1 MKTGLLEKLI
11 DAGFSK
17 DEIMQLARDEPEPV
31 KDQPALEEPK
41 NPEPEKNIQE
51 QPAQPAQEEPKPQDS
66 GISETVTKMGDRL
79 TGIEQKFT
87 DLLKAIQNQNLRN
100 DFIQSAGDDLDTQTD
115 NIMKSIIRPEIK
127 KE

>member
-11 DAGFSK
+11 DAGFTK
-17 DEIMQLARDEPEPV
+17 DEIMRLARDEPEPTT
-31 KDQPALEEPK
+31 DQPAPEEP
-41 NPEPEKNIQE
+41 NQPEPKNIQE
-51 QPAQPAQEEPKPQDS
+51 QPAQPAPEEPKPQDS
-66 GISETVTKMGDRL
+66 AIPEYVTKMGDRL

-87 DLLKAIQNQNLRN
+87 DLLKTIQNQNLRN
-100 DFIQSAGDDLDTQTD
+100 DFVQSAGDDLETQTD

>member
-17 DEIMQLARDEPEPV
+17 DEIMQLARDEPEPI
-31 KDQPALEEPK
+31 KDQPAPEEPK
-41 NPEPEKNIQE
+41 KQEPENIQE
-51 QPAQPAQEEPKPQDS
+51 QPAQPAPEEPKPQDS
-66 GISETVTKMGDRL
+66 GISETFTKMGDRL

-87 DLLKAIQNQNLRN
+87 DLLKAIQKQNLRN

>member
-31 KDQPALEEPK
+31 KDQPAPEEPK
-41 NPEPEKNIQE
+41 KQEPENIQE
-51 QPAQPAQEEPKPQDS
+51 QPAQPAPEEPKPQDS
-66 GISETVTKMGDRL
+66 GISETFTKMGDRL

>member
-41 NPEPEKNIQE
+41 NPEPENIQE

>member
-31 KDQPALEEPK
+31 KDQPAPEEPK
-41 NPEPEKNIQE
+41 NPEPENIQE

>member
-17 DEIMQLARDEPEPV
+17 DEIMQLARDEPEPI
-31 KDQPALEEPK
+31 KDQPAPEEPK
-41 NPEPEKNIQE
+41 KPEPENIQE
-51 QPAQPAQEEPKPQDS
+51 QPAQPAPEEPKPQDS
-66 GISETVTKMGDRL
+66 GISETFTKMGDRL

-87 DLLKAIQNQNLRN
+87 DLLKAIQKQNLRN

>member
-11 DAGFSK
+11 DAGFTK
-17 DEIMQLARDEPEPV
+17 DEIMKLARDEPEPI
-31 KDQPALEEPK
+31 KDQPAPEEPK
-41 NPEPEKNIQE
+41 QPEPENIQE
-51 QPAQPAQEEPKPQDS
+51 QPAQPAQEEHNPQDS
-66 GISETVTKMGDRL
+66 GVSETVSKMGDRL
-79 TGIEQKFT
+79 TGIEQKFN
-87 DLLKAIQNQNLRN
+87 DLLKLIQSQNLHN

>member
-11 DAGFSK
+11 DAGFTK
-17 DEIMQLARDEPEPV
+17 DEIMQLARDEPEPI
-31 KDQPALEEPK
+31 KDQPAPEEPK
-41 NPEPEKNIQE
+41 QPEPENIQE
-51 QPAQPAQEEPKPQDS
+51 QPAQPSQEEPKPQDS

-79 TGIEQKFT
+79 SGIEQKFT

-100 DFIQSAGDDLDTQTD
+100 DFIQSAGDDLETQTD

>member
-17 DEIMQLARDEPEPV
+17 DEIMQLARDEPEPI
-31 KDQPALEEPK
+31 KDQPAPEEPK
-41 NPEPEKNIQE
+41 NPEPENIQE

>member
-17 DEIMQLARDEPEPV
+17 DEIMQLARDEPEPI
-31 KDQPALEEPK
+31 KDQPAPEEPK
-41 NPEPEKNIQE
+41 HPEPENIQE
-51 QPAQPAQEEPKPQDS
+51 QPAQPAPEEPKPQDS

-79 TGIEQKFT
+79 SGIEQKFT

-100 DFIQSAGDDLDTQTD
+100 DFIQSAGDDLEKQTD

>member
-31 KDQPALEEPK
+31 KDQPAPEEPK
-41 NPEPEKNIQE
+41 NPEPENIQE

-66 GISETVTKMGDRL
+66 GISETFTKMGDRL

-87 DLLKAIQNQNLRN
+87 DLLKAIQKQNLRN

>member
-17 DEIMQLARDEPEPV
+17 DEIMQLARDEPEPI
-31 KDQPALEEPK
+31 KDQPAP
-41 NPEPEKNIQE
+41 
-51 QPAQPAQEEPKPQDS
+51 EEPKPQDS
-66 GISETVTKMGDRL
+66 GISETFTKMGDRL

-87 DLLKAIQNQNLRN
+87 DLLKAIQKQNLRN

>member
-1 MKTGLLEKLI
+1 MTTGLLEKLI
-11 DAGFSK
+11 DAGFTK
-17 DEIMQLARDEPEPV
+17 DEIMRLARDEPEPI
-31 KDQPALEEPK
+31 KDQPAQEEPK
-41 NPEPEKNIQE
+41 QPEPENIQE

-66 GISETVTKMGDRL
+66 GISEYVTKMGDRL

-87 DLLKAIQNQNLRN
+87 DLLKAIQKQNLRN

>member
-17 DEIMQLARDEPEPV
+17 DEIMQLARDEPEPI
-31 KDQPALEEPK
+31 KDQPAPEEPK
-41 NPEPEKNIQE
+41 KQEPENIQE

-87 DLLKAIQNQNLRN
+87 DLLKAIQKQNLRN

>member
-31 KDQPALEEPK
+31 KDQPAPEEPK
-41 NPEPEKNIQE
+41 KQEPENIQE
-51 QPAQPAQEEPKPQDS
+51 QPAQPAPEEPKPQDS
-66 GISETVTKMGDRL
+66 GISETFTKMGDRL

-87 DLLKAIQNQNLRN
+87 DLLKAIQKQNLRN

>member
-1 MKTGLLEKLI
+1 MTTGLLEKLI
-11 DAGFSK
+11 DAGFTK
-17 DEIMQLARDEPEPV
+17 DEIMRLARDEPEPI
-31 KDQPALEEPK
+31 KDQPAPEEPK
-41 NPEPEKNIQE
+41 QPEPENIQK
-51 QPAQPAQEEPKPQDS
+51 QPAQPVQEEPKQQDS

-79 TGIEQKFT
+79 SGIEQKFT

-100 DFIQSAGDDLDTQTD
+100 DFIQSAGDDLETQTD

>member
-31 KDQPALEEPK
+31 KDQPAPEEPK

>member
-11 DAGFSK
+11 DAGFTK
-17 DEIMQLARDEPEPV
+17 DEIMQLARDEPEPI
-31 KDQPALEEPK
+31 KDQPAQEEPEP
-41 NPEPEKNIQE
+41 PEPGNIQE

-66 GISETVTKMGDRL
+66 GVSESVSKMGDRL

-100 DFIQSAGDDLDTQTD
+100 DFIQSAGDDLETQTD